1 MLNRAPALP
10 PSLPAPAIFQA
21 RRWLREPL
29 PMLDECRARFGG
41 MFTLRLF
48 GAGNWVL
55 VSSPADVK
63 AVFTAD
69 SDVLHAGEINR
80 KLFGH
85 FAGSA
90 SSFVLDGDDHLR
102 HRRLALPAFHGDR
115 MKSYGELIR
124 AATDEVIAE
133 WPVEGPFALM
143 PHIHDLILRVTVRA
157 VFGVAPGERERALRA
172 QLSALDDLAFTSPL
186 ALVPALAKIPGPF
199 GPLARVRA
207 EVRRTDGL
215 LFDEIVRRRAEPDA
229 ATRPDILSLLLSAK
243 DDQGQP
249 LSDTELRDELVS
261 ALLAGTHTTGTA
273 MAWCFER
280 LLSEPEARGKVCAEL
295 AEVAGGGPV
304 GPEHWSRLRYLDAAI
319 KEALRLRPIA
329 PVGGLRLV
337 KQPFQLGDYVLPP
350 GTTVG
355 SCAYLTFK
363 DPALYPDPE
372 QYRPERFLDTK
383 VDPYAF
389 AAFGGGIR
397 RCLGMAFALNLLKGV
412 CATVLS
418 RTSLAI
424 VSPHARPARHAFFV
438 APEAGLQ
445 VRLGAPAR

>member
-1 MLNRAPALP
+1 M
-10 PSLPAPAIFQA
+10 
-21 RRWLREPL
+21 E
-29 PMLDECRARFGG
+29 
-41 MFTLRLF
+41 
-48 GAGNWVL
+48 
-55 VSSPADVK
+55 
-63 AVFTAD
+63 
-69 SDVLHAGEINR
+69 
-80 KLFGH
+80 
-85 FAGSA
+85 
-90 SSFVLDGDDHLR
+90 
-102 HRRLALPAFHGDR
+102 
-115 MKSYGELIR
+115 
-124 AATDEVIAE
+124 
-133 WPVEGPFALM
+133 
-143 PHIHDLILRVTVRA
+143 
-157 VFGVAPGERERALRA
+157 
-172 QLSALDDLAFTSPL
+172 
-186 ALVPALAKIPGPF
+186 
-199 GPLARVRA
+199 
-207 EVRRTDGL
+207 
-215 LFDEIVRRRAEPDA
+215 
-229 ATRPDILSLLLSAK
+229 DILSLLLSAQ

-280 LLSEPEARGKVCAEL
+280 LLSEPFARNKVLDEL
-295 AEVAGGGPV
+295 AAAGGGGSITPA
-304 GPEHWSRLRYLDAAI
+304 HWPQLRYLDAAI

-337 KQPFQLGDYVLPP
+337 KQPFAIGDYVLPP

-363 DPALYPDPE
+363 DPALYPDPA

-412 CATVLS
+412 VATVLG

-424 VSPHARPARHAFFV
+424 VTPHARPARHAFFV

-445 VRLGAPAR
+445 VQLGAAQHPARHVTARTSAG